1 MAAKNER
8 PAPPRKAPSK
18 APAASAKPAA
28 KPAARPAAPQAFEAR
43 AEISAEEL
51 RKLIAEAAYYRAK
64 KRGFAP
70 GHEEE
75 DWIQAEAEV
84 LGQMKSRVGI
94 GR

>member
-1 MAAKNER
+1 MAAKKER
-8 PAPPRKAPSK
+8 PAPARK
-18 APAASAKPAA
+18 APAAPAR
-28 KPAARPAAPQAFEAR
+28 PAARPAAPQAFEAR

-84 LGQMKSRVGI
+84 KQRVGI